1 MKDTILV
8 PLDGSPFAE
17 QVLPL
22 AASMART
29 LDIPLE
35 LVRVHL
41 APTLGFSQDVFHAT
55 LDEDADAR
63 MNDRAYLDRLAL
75 ALANQELDVHTT
87 LLDARSVPDAIVA
100 RATAA
105 RARIIVMTTHG
116 RTGVRRT
123 IMGSVADEVVR
134 QSTIPVLLWT
144 TTESHPVRSPSLPF
158 TRVLVPLDGSLAGEA
173 ILPHAVMMAQLG
185 SGRLTLLRVVGP
197 ALAGTEPPATVP
209 ISPFFA
215 YASAVTVID
224 EQATQ
229 HATEHAS
236 AYLNAT
242 ATQLRTTYHGLRVDV
257 KVMVDERVD
266 VAVLAA
272 AKQEGADLVALVPQG
287 LGASRVIVGSTA
299 DSLLRERIGAVML
312 LRPSAAQEA

>member
-29 LDIPLE
+29 LELPLE

-41 APTLGFSQDVFHAT
+41 APTIGFSQDVFHAT

-63 MNDRAYLDRLAL
+63 ESDRAYLDRLAL
-75 ALANQELDVHTT
+75 ALASQELNVQTT

-116 RTGVRRT
+116 RTGVRRS
-123 IMGSVADEVVR
+123 IMGSVADEVVQR
-134 QSTIPVLLWT
+134 STLPVLLWT

-158 TRVLVPLDGSLAGEA
+158 TRVLVPLDGSLAAEA

-185 SGRLTLLRVVGP
+185 SGRVTLLRVVGP
-197 ALAGTEPPATVP
+197 ALAGSEPPATVP

-215 YASAVTVID
+215 YSSAVTVID
-224 EQATQ
+224 EEATR

-236 AYLNAT
+236 AYLTAAAT
-242 ATQLRTTYHGLRVDV
+242 PLRAAHPGLRVDV
-257 KVMVDERVD
+257 KVVVDERVD

-287 LGASRVIVGSTA
+287 FGASRAIVGSTA

-312 LRPSAAQEA
+312 LRPAAA

>member
-8 PLDGSPFAE
+8 PLDGSTFAE
-17 QVLPL
+17 QVIPL

-35 LVRVHL
+35 LVRVHP
-41 APTLGFSQDVFHAT
+41 APTIGFSQDVFHAT

-63 MNDRAYLDRLAL
+63 IGDRAYLDRLAL
-75 ALANQELDVHTT
+75 ALANQELSVHTT
-87 LLDARSVPDAIVA
+87 LLDARDVPEAIVA

-123 IMGSVADEVVR
+123 IMGSVADDVAKR
-134 QSTIPVLLWT
+134 ATIPVLLWT

-158 TRVLVPLDGSLAGEA
+158 TRVLVPLDGSLAAEA

-197 ALAGTEPPATVP
+197 ALAGTEPPATLSQ
-209 ISPFFA
+209 SP
-215 YASAVTVID
+215 
-224 EQATQ
+224 
-229 HATEHAS
+229 
-236 AYLNAT
+236 
-242 ATQLRTTYHGLRVDV
+242 
-257 KVMVDERVD
+257 ER
-266 VAVLAA
+266 
-272 AKQEGADLVALVPQG
+272 
-287 LGASRVIVGSTA
+287 S
-299 DSLLRERIGAVML
+299 
-312 LRPSAAQEA
+312 